1 MSNFEWFL
9 LVVVVVA
16 VPLLIAVIVTL
27 WTLEMARQRKRVN
40 RPGAAATIGVKR
52 SAIRADGD
60 VGGTTSSSGA
70 ILTSTTN
77 TGFTSPSPHHDLGNE
92 TPRDDSGHDSG
103 KSYDGTPES
112 TPDASDVSGGA
123 SGGFGSG
130 PGSDSSGG
138 SDGGNSGGDSST

>member
-16 VPLLIAVIVTL
+16 VPLLVAVIVTL
-27 WTLEMARQRKRVN
+27 WTLEMARQRKRAN

-70 ILTSTTN
+70 IVTSTTN
-77 TGFTSPSPHHDLGNE
+77 SDLTSPALHHNPDEDGS
-92 TPRDDSGHDSG
+92 RGDSGHDSG
-103 KSYDGTPES
+103 KSYDGEPES
-112 TPDASDVSGGA
+112 TLDASDVSGGA
-123 SGGFGSG
+123 SDGSG
-130 PGSDSSGG
+130 SGTGSDSSGG
-138 SDGGNSGGDSST
+138 SDGGNSGGNSST